1 MSKNKDLRILVGGII
16 LLPLLMFVMASIS
29 EAKTKGDEQK

>member
-1 MSKNKDLRILVGGII
+1 MSKDKDLQILVGGII
-16 LLPLLMFVMASIS
+16 LLPLLMFMLASIS